1 MVGNDLAYALEIYSA
16 RDKRAKELKA
26 QGKKVV
32 GYFGCYPPVELITAL
47 GLVPYRIVGDA
58 KEPTSR
64 ADSYIETNICS
75 FVRSCFELALE
86 GRYDFLDGV
95 IIPHSCDAME
105 RLYDI
110 WRYYW
115 KSGPTYFLNVPHILH
130 QQSYSFFHMEL
141 LHLKQSLEELAGKRL
156 QTEELADA
164 IRLYNENRALLRS
177 LYRLRV
183 PDPPLMS
190 GSESIKVSL
199 AAIALPV
206 TEGNKMLK
214 GIISGISE
222 RREHQPSRTRILFYG
237 SQIDDAALVDI
248 IEDCGANV
256 VMDDLCTTARW
267 FWHDVDLDGDPM
279 HNLSQH
285 YLGHIMCPRTL
296 RQGESHISELEN
308 RFGHLNSY
316 AAEFNVACAIAHTM
330 RLCDTFEFD
339 IPDLEDYLTEHKL
352 PLLNLEVDYNLGN
365 VEQLRTRIEAFL
377 EMVATGAMQSKE

>member
-1 MVGNDLAYALEIYSA
+1 MAGNDLAYALGIYST

-26 QGKKVV
+26 QGKKII

-47 GLVPYRIVGDA
+47 GLVPYRIVGDT
-58 KEPTSR
+58 KEPISR
-64 ADSYIETNICS
+64 ADSHIETNVCS
-75 FVRSCFELALE
+75 FVRSCFELALK
-86 GRYDFLDGV
+86 GRYDFLNGV
-95 IIPHSCDAME
+95 IIPHSCDAIE

-141 LHLKQSLEELAGKRL
+141 LSLRQSLEELAGKRL
-156 QTEELADA
+156 QTEDLADS
-164 IRLYNENRALLRS
+164 IRLHNENRALLRS

-190 GSESIKVSL
+190 GTEAIKVALS
-199 AAIALPV
+199 AIALPV
-206 TEGNKMLK
+206 TEGNEMLK
-214 GIISGISE
+214 SIISEVSE
-222 RREHQPSRTRILFYG
+222 RREYQPSRTRVLFYG
-237 SQIDDAALVDI
+237 GQIDDAALVDI

-267 FWHDVDLDGDPM
+267 FWRDVDLDGDPM
-279 HNLSQH
+279 HNLCQH
-285 YLGHIMCPRTL
+285 YLDHIMCPRTL

-308 RFGHLNSY
+308 RFGHLNRY
-316 AAEFNVACAIAHTM
+316 ATEFNVTCAIAHTM

-339 IPDLEDYLTEHKL
+339 VPDLEAYMAEHKL

-377 EMVATGAMQSKE
+377 EVVATGVMQSKE